1 MARFSDLGVQTDAIV
16 GKGIEIEDLFDK
28 RILIEK
34 VRIDQSKFPGKNAS
48 GKVMQMQ
55 VVLATFN
62 ADPDPA
68 GDYFTKDLNGVAI
81 GDRRCVFTASD
92 NLMKEIEM
100 AEAAI
105 ARENAKRAEK
115 GLAPLNLYPIDATI
129 VKVGKCFHLN

>member
-1 MARFSDLGVQTDAIV
+1 MARFSDLGVVTDAIV
-16 GKGIEIEDLFDK
+16 GKGIEIEDIFDR

-34 VRIDQSKFPGKNAS
+34 VRIDNSKFPGKNAS

-55 VVLATFN
+55 IVLATFN
-62 ADPDPA
+62 ANPDPA
-68 GDYFTKDLNGVAI
+68 GDYFTKDQNGVAI

-105 ARENAKRAEK
+105 RKANEDRREKN
-115 GLAPLNLYPIDATI
+115 LPLLNLFPIDTTI

>member
-1 MARFSDLGVQTDAIV
+1 MARFSDLGFVTDAIV
-16 GKGIEIEDLFDK
+16 GKGIEIEDIFDR

-34 VRIDQSKFPGKNAS
+34 VRIDNSKFPGKNAS

-55 VVLATFN
+55 IVLATFN
-62 ADPDPA
+62 ANPDPA
-68 GDYFTKDLNGVAI
+68 GDYFTKDQNGVAI

-105 ARENAKRAEK
+105 RKANEDRREKN
-115 GLAPLNLYPIDATI
+115 LPLLNLFPIDTTI

>member
-28 RILIEK
+28 RLLIEK

-68 GDYFTKDLNGVAI
+68 GDYFTKDQNGVAI

-105 ARENAKRAEK
+105 ARENAKRAEN
-115 GLAPLNLYPIDATI
+115 GLASLNLYPIDATI

>member
-1 MARFSDLGVQTDAIV
+1 MARFSDLGVVTDAIV
-16 GKGIEIEDLFDK
+16 GKGIEIEDIFDR

-34 VRIDQSKFPGKNAS
+34 VRIDNSKFPGKNAS

-55 VVLATFN
+55 IVLATFN
-62 ADPDPA
+62 ANPDPA
-68 GDYFTKDLNGVAI
+68 GDYFTKDQNGVAI

-105 ARENAKRAEK
+105 RKANEDRREKN
-115 GLAPLNLYPIDATI
+115 LPLLNLFPIDTTI
-129 VKVGKCFHLN
+129 VKVVKCFHLN

>member
-68 GDYFTKDLNGVAI
+68 GD
-81 GDRRCVFTASD
+81 
-92 NLMKEIEM
+92 
-100 AEAAI
+100 
-105 ARENAKRAEK
+105 
-115 GLAPLNLYPIDATI
+115 
-129 VKVGKCFHLN
+129 